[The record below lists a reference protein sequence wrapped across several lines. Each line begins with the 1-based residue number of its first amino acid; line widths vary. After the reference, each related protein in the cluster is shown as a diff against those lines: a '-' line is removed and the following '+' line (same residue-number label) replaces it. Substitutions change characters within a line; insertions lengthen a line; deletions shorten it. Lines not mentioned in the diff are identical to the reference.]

1 VAGFDVCG
9 FECFGS
15 AAVVS
20 YHTFK
25 VTVNWIQVVIGTSN
39 FILGNLVRSSQSRP
53 RY

>member
-1 VAGFDVCG
+1 MGAGSFAVAGFDVCG

-25 VTVNWIQVVIGTSN
+25 VTVN
-39 FILGNLVRSSQSRP
+39 
-53 RY
+53 